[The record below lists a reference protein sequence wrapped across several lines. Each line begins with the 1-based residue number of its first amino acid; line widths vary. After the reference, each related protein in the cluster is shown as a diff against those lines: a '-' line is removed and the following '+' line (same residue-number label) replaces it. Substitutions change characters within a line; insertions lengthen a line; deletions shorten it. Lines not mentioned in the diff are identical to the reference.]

1 MIESTPRL
9 SSVYKGWDC
18 HHHLL
23 SEVVRS
29 LSAEQLALR
38 AAPHLRSIGELAAHV
53 IAVRARCL
61 YYVLEEGETTLANL
75 VRWDRTDADARTV
88 PELLSGLDRTWQVL
102 QDSLSRWRATD
113 LEDILQGEKEGVTYS
128 SSRQWVIWHMLE
140 HDLHHAGEL
149 SLTLGMHGGVGLDL

>member
-1 MIESTPRL
+1 MIEPAPRL
-9 SSVYKGWDC
+9 SSVYKGWNR
-18 HHHLL
+18 HQHLL
-23 SEVVRS
+23 RETVSS
-29 LSAEQLALR
+29 LAADQLALR

-61 YYVLEEGETTLANL
+61 YYVLEEGEVILADL
-75 VRWDRTDADARTV
+75 VRWDRTDAAVRTV

-102 QDSLSRWRATD
+102 QDGLSRWRSTD

-128 SSRQWVIWHMLE
+128 STRQWVIWHMLE

-149 SLTLGMHGGVGLDL
+149 SLTLGMHGGAGLDL